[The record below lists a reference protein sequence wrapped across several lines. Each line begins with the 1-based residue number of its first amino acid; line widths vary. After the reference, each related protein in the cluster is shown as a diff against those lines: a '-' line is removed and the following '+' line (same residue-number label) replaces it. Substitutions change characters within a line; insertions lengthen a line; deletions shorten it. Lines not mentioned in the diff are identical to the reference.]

1 MEAHLMTIG
10 YTVLSIAYVQRPTP
24 GRVPLTTLLAG
35 ATVLDV
41 AANPTGW
48 TFDLDAHTSLAGDD
62 EHATMR
68 WIAER
73 AWTPDRPLLLWR
85 AGDIVVPALIAAAE
99 SCTDASLAAEMLRTI
114 ERLLTGPV
122 IDVADLFGG
131 AAAISFDAV
140 AHDHH
145 VPFEPMSKT
154 DLEAAWH
161 VADHDRVRRHLAARA
176 SGTFGLWLKH
186 QDQPEL
192 RAAFEAGLGQ
202 QNGEA
207 R

>member
-1 MEAHLMTIG
+1 MTIG
-10 YTVLSIAYVQRPTP
+10 YSVLSIAYVQRPTP
-24 GRVPLTTLLAG
+24 GRVPLTTLLVG

-41 AANPTGW
+41 AADPSGW
-48 TFDLDAHTSLAGDD
+48 TFDLDAHISLAGDGG
-62 EHATMR
+62 HATLR

-73 AWTPDRPLLLWR
+73 AWSPDRSLVLWR

-99 SCTDASLAAEMLRTI
+99 SCTDASLAAEMLRTV
-114 ERLLTGPV
+114 ELLLTGPV

-131 AAAISFDAV
+131 ARAISFDAV

-154 DLEAAWH
+154 DLEAAWR
-161 VADHDRVRRHLAARA
+161 VADHGRVRGHLAARA
-176 SGTFGLWLKH
+176 SGTVGLWLKH
-186 QDQPEL
+186 QDEPEL
-192 RAAFEAGLGQ
+192 RAAFEAWLGQ
-202 QNGEA
+202 QNGEV